1 MKRSSIFFLVFLMNI
16 YLYAQMQKVRLDSD
30 TGNEMDDFYA
40 IVRLLKVALFQA
52 YLLTQF
58 SEKLT
63 LNSPPEN
70 KIFTVKIFSKIDSKA
85 MMNDFW
91 EVLKK

>member
-1 MKRSSIFFLVFLMNI
+1 MNI
-16 YLYAQMQKVRLDSD
+16 HLYAQMQKVRLDSD